1 MAANQ
6 TQIRIAAVDATKQAF
21 QSVQNNLNGLSSS
34 VRVVSGLL
42 ASAFAGLSLG
52 RIVSETAQYGKEI
65 SRLAQVSSVGAEQFQ
80 ALAYGAERVGI
91 SQEKLGDIFKD
102 VGDKVGDFLE
112 TGGGGMADFFERI
125 APQVGVTAEQ
135 FRKLN
140 GADALQ
146 LYVSSLEKANVS
158 QNQMKFY
165 LEAIASD
172 STYLLPLLQNNGE
185 AFKKLGQEA
194 SDLGLILDEEV
205 IQQSR
210 EFADNLSRLERLSST
225 LGKGIGNALI
235 PALNDIAETLLAI
248 NKVSKDEGG
257 LLMTLLKLT
266 EFAELF
272 GVGVTEK
279 VVKAKE
285 GIKKSSQEITNALN
299 DVVITGPGSA
309 GGSLEELNKIIDV
322 QKEKARQLREIY
334 EKTLSPVDRLNNEL
348 WQAENAYTQLGIS
361 QEQYMTMIEQANEK
375 YESTITKTERAKTGL
390 QQYAEATKN
399 LENQLDSFAVRGLQG
414 LEDALTGVMLGTMSV
429 KDAFKSMAASII
441 SDLARIYVQRAI
453 VGPIADALLGTFG
466 GGTSGGYFGGI
477 TPKAIGGSVQAN
489 QTYMVGERGPELF
502 VPNRSGSIVPNEEIS
517 GGNGVTVN
525 QTINVTTGVQQT
537 VRVEIANLMPQ
548 IAEATKAAVLDAR
561 KRGGQFASTFA

>member
-502 VPNRSGSIVPNEEIS
+502 VPNRSGSIVANEEIS